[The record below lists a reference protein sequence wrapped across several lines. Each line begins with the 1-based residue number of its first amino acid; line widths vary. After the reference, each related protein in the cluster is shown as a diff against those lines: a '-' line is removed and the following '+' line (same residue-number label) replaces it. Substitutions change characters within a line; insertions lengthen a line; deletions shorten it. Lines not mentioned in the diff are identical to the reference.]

1 MLHAKYECSSP
12 YGLSKEDFTRF
23 SSLFPCKIGCAL
35 AEHRNIIFTIF
46 VEDHQIMLQTKYE
59 CSSHYGLSEDF
70 LKISCKIGC
79 AWAKPKYD
87 PRGIILTILV
97 KGHPMMLHKKY
108 ECSLPYGLLQKDF

>member
-1 MLHAKYECSSP
+1 
-12 YGLSKEDFTRF
+12 
-23 SSLFPCKIGCAL
+23 
-35 AEHRNIIFTIF
+35 
-46 VEDHQIMLQTKYE
+46 MLQTKYE